1 MAIGLRGQS
10 GRLVLSHVE
19 EGPKTEFVHVP
30 THRLS
35 MEVSVAVM
43 QKKHRLVENIH
54 VQVRVSVWSEKALS
68 VKPTP
73 TSDYVQI
80 LCKCWH
86 GKNQVT
92 FIVYT
97 SDIYQ
102 VQVYTLWNKIY
113 YVVHNQLYY
122 E

>member
-30 THRLS
+30 THHLS

-68 VKPTP
+68 VKHPP
-73 TSDYVQI
+73 LI
-80 LCKCWH
+80 MCKCWH

-92 FIVYT
+92 VIVYT

-102 VQVYTLWNKIY
+102 V
-113 YVVHNQLYY
+113 
-122 E
+122 